1 MRRPSFGPHT
11 SSIPLRH
18 YCCFTRGLTDADI
31 KKVSAFHRRQLRK
44 LLGVRWPQRMSNDAV
59 YATTGVRT
67 LEQYIGD
74 ARMRLL
80 GHVLRLDRQAPAQ
93 QSMDLYVSKGSRQVG
108 RPRT

>member
-1 MRRPSFGPHT
+1 
-11 SSIPLRH
+11 
-18 YCCFTRGLTDADI
+18 
-31 KKVSAFHRRQLRK
+31 
-44 LLGVRWPQRMSNDAV
+44 MSNDAV

-108 RPRT
+108 RPRACLASSVAKDLKEVGLKLSRPDDLARLRECAADRKAWRELVITLNNKRAAPHR